1 MKYSRKSLNQFKKYD
16 EYIKSKRKHLY
27 DNQPD
32 RKPRI
37 YSDTKEACKAIDD
50 ERKKIAS
57 KIMYKKSL
65 KNEPDLNAGQVAD
78 AIINAK
84 IAIVIIPG
92 IGGINTLAYY
102 NYDKKIYEIRSNSK
116 QTVFDD
122 YVKAAFLSKPSRNF
136 RDLVEDNLDSNDLRE
151 KMAIYNPKEDY
162 EIPVG
167 NGIFNCLT
175 DELDSYDPFITI
187 TSKIATN
194 YIKNAEHPHFESG
207 FRFEK
212 LISDFCN
219 NDKERLILFNQIIKT
234 IILGKKPAS
243 AIFIVLGEGGGGKS
257 LVFRMCANVIG
268 KEHTGEIKLDQLNQ
282 DDKIVEVYNK
292 KLAIGYDNNAN
303 IYLGKTSIFKLI
315 ASNEYLSMS
324 RKYLS
329 SISASFDATMVQ
341 LCNSMPRFGE
351 TGSEIARRAVILK
364 AENDL
369 SGKANKSFEKDIKNE
384 RLHEYILSYMLD
396 ESKVPYFSNY
406 NAVDNQILN
415 DTLSEEDYLSQF
427 IDDMVSFGFISKS
440 NTKIPSNILYAAYQ
454 DWHSENMPSSKIMS
468 KSGFSSRIKKVMYKI
483 GYQFNTELGESHAL
497 LSTLK
502 SEGSLD
508 VEKIQK
514 SSYCDINGKLAE
526 VLCKPTR
533 SNYFVLTGHL
543 DTSKRVLKRNSV
555 KVSVVEF
562 FELADEFKELFG
574 NDFNKKELIETN
586 KSEFDVE
593 IVEDHYSNNPQ
604 QLELTK
610 QNVKSANDEQ
620 LHELLATATAVA
632 SKEQSNIAVRHF
644 LDDINMRSVSNDELR
659 GELLDFISELNN
671 K

>member
-1 MKYSRKSLNQFKKYD
+1 MKYSKKSLNQFKKYD
-16 EYIKSKRKHLY
+16 QYIKSKRKHLY
-27 DNQPD
+27 DSQPD
-32 RKPRI
+32 RKPQN
-37 YSDTKEACKAIDD
+37 YSSIKEACKAIEN
-50 ERKKIAS
+50 ERIKFVQVIMNDKK
-57 KIMYKKSL
+57 L
-65 KNEPDLNAGQVAD
+65 RNEPDLNAGQVAD

-102 NYDKKIYEIRSNSK
+102 NYDKKMYEIRSNSK
-116 QTVFDD
+116 QTAFDD
-122 YVKAAFLSKPSRNF
+122 YVKAAFRSKPSNSF
-136 RDLVEDNLDSNDLRE
+136 RDLVEDNLDSYDLHD
-151 KMAIYNPKEDY
+151 KMAIYNPPEEY

-175 DELDSYDPFITI
+175 GQLDEYDPYITI

-194 YIKNAEHPHFESG
+194 YVKNATHPHFESG
-207 FRFEK
+207 FKFEK
-212 LISDFCN
+212 VISDFCN
-219 NDKERLILFNQIIKT
+219 NNEDRIILFNQIIKT
-234 IILGKKPAS
+234 IILGKKPSS
-243 AIFIVLGEGGGGKS
+243 AIFLVLGEGGSGKS
-257 LVFRMCANVIG
+257 LVFRMCANVVG
-268 KEHTGEIKLDQLNQ
+268 KEHTGEIKLDELNK

-384 RLHEYILSYMLD
+384 QLHEYILSYMLD
-396 ESKVPYFSNY
+396 ETKVPYFSNY
-406 NAVDNQILN
+406 NAIDNQILN

-427 IDDMVSFGFISKS
+427 IDDMASFGFISES
-440 NTKIPSNILYAAYQ
+440 NTKIPTNVLYAAYQ
-454 DWHSENMPSSKIMS
+454 DWHNANMQSSKMIS
-468 KSGFSSRIKKVMYKI
+468 KSGFSVRIKSVMNKI
-483 GYQFNTELGESHAL
+483 GYQFNTDLNLNHTR
-497 LSTLK
+497 LSTLN
-502 SEGSLD
+502 SEGSIDIDDILNSD
-508 VEKIQK
+508 
-514 SSYCDINGKLAE
+514 YCDDKLSEA
-526 VLCKPTR
+526 LNKRSTR
-533 SNYFVLTGHL
+533 SNYFMLTDKL
-543 DTSKRVLKRNSV
+543 NTSKRILKRNSV
-555 KVSVVEF
+555 SVSVIQYF
-562 FELADEFKELFG
+562 NLADEFRNLFG
-574 NDFNKKELIETN
+574 KNFNRKDLIEEN

-593 IVEDHYSNNPQ
+593 IVNNKLLDNQ
-604 QLELTK
+604 NNLQLTSS
-610 QNVKSANDEQ
+610 NVKSANDEQ

-659 GELLDFISELNN
+659 EELLDFISELNN